1 MQSSF
6 GSLESHFPQKKKRRV
21 KKKKKTARNK
31 KRLHNNYET
40 LSDIP
45 KKDPQKSQN

>member
-6 GSLESHFPQKKKRRV
+6 GSLESHFPQKKEK
-21 KKKKKTARNK
+21 KSEKKKKTARNK
-31 KRLHNNYET
+31 KRLPKNYET